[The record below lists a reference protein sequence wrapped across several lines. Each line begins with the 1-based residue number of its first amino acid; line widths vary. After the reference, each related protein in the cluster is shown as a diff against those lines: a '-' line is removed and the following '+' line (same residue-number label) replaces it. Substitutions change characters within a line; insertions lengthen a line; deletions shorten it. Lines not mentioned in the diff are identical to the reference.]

1 MQLMAPPIDGVLK
14 FRLQPVRD
22 YADRS
27 FVERTLAGEWSIGNA
42 EELRQLLAGYL
53 EMGPEVTLDIAGV
66 QACDTAALQL
76 ICSFQRSALERGVHV
91 RIAAWPPAIVEL
103 AAALGLPL
111 EQLREGS
118 GDGV

>member
-1 MQLMAPPIDGVLK
+1 MQLMAPPTDGVSK

-27 FVERTLAGEWSIGNA
+27 FVKRAFAGEWSIGNA
-42 EELRQLLAGYL
+42 GELRQFLSGYL
-53 EMGPEVTLDIAGV
+53 EMGPEVALDLAGV

-76 ICSFQRSALERGVHV
+76 ICSFRRSALERGVHL

-103 AAALGLPL
+103 AGALGLPL
-111 EQLREGS
+111 EELREGG